1 MQELFLKQLFGPL
14 EEYKAKNT
22 YTQKGCPPTFL
33 QLVKGLAFNSPKT
46 KLKELVKG
54 SFENSK
60 YLLCPLLL
68 GLN

>member
-1 MQELFLKQLFGPL
+1 MQDLFLKQLFGPL

-22 YTQKGCPPTFL
+22 RVAFRLFSYTQKGCPPTFL

-54 SFENSK
+54 
-60 YLLCPLLL
+60 LPLP
-68 GLN
+68 